1 MAAVVIALVQILL
14 AVYALV
20 DCLRTDKSDLPGR
33 LPRAFWLLII
43 IVLPLFGPLAWIVI
57 SWASKAESADGR
69 IEIPRNPLDIFRGSG
84 QGSRSQEVEIPQAPD
99 DNPDFLFS
107 LEAKMRREKLARE
120 ADEEAQRRAAKNQ
133 QNRDNG
139 HDAAGSGENTWGNGE
154 TTSTE
159 GTGDDEADPDANPP
173 EKPSAHD

>member
-14 AVYALV
+14 AVYALL

-69 IEIPRNPLDIFRGSG
+69 IEIPRNPLEVFRGGG
-84 QGSRSQEVEIPQAPD
+84 QGSRSQEPEIPEAPD

-120 ADEEAQRRAAKNQ
+120 AEEEARRRAAKNQ
-133 QNRDNG
+133 QHSDNG
-139 HDAAGSGENTWGNGE
+139 QDAAGRGEDSSADE
-154 TTSTE
+154 SAE
-159 GTGDDEADPDANPP
+159 DEANPDANPP
-173 EKPSAHD
+173 EKPSAAD

>member
-43 IVLPLFGPLAWIVI
+43 IVLPVFGPLAWIVI
-57 SWASKAESADGR
+57 SWASKAESPDGR
-69 IEIPRNPLDIFRGSG
+69 VEIPRNPLEIFRG
-84 QGSRSQEVEIPQAPD
+84 GSQSSQPQEVEIPEAPD

-107 LEAKMRREKLARE
+107 LEARMRRERMARE
-120 ADEEAQRRAAKNQ
+120 AEEAAKKRAEKKQKNAAS
-133 QNRDNG
+133 G
-139 HDAAGSGENTWGNGE
+139 EDAAG
-154 TTSTE
+154 E
-159 GTGDDEADPDANPP
+159 GKNSSAEETGDEEADPDANPP
-173 EKPSAHD
+173 EKPSSQG

>member
-57 SWASKAESADGR
+57 SWASKAESVNGR
-69 IEIPRNPLDIFRGSG
+69 IEIPRNPLEVFRGSG
-84 QGSRSQEVEIPQAPD
+84 ERPRSQEVEIPEAPD

-120 ADEEAQRRAAKNQ
+120 AEEEARRRAAKNQ
-133 QNRDNG
+133 QHADNG
-139 HDAAGSGENTWGNGE
+139 PDATGGGKDSAVEDGGE
-154 TTSTE
+154 
-159 GTGDDEADPDANPP
+159 DEADPDTNPP
-173 EKPSAHD
+173 EKPSAED

>member
-84 QGSRSQEVEIPQAPD
+84 ERSRSQEPDIPEAPD

-120 ADEEAQRRAAKNQ
+120 AEEEALRRAAKNRQ
-133 QNRDNG
+133 DSVSGQ
-139 HDAAGSGENTWGNGE
+139 DAADSGEDSSSRGSGE
-154 TTSTE
+154 
-159 GTGDDEADPDANPP
+159 DEADPDANPP
-173 EKPSAHD
+173 EKPSAED

>member
-43 IVLPLFGPLAWIVI
+43 IVLPVFGPLAWIVI
-57 SWASKAESADGR
+57 SWASKAESPDGR
-69 IEIPRNPLDIFRGSG
+69 VEIPRNPLDILRGSS
-84 QGSRSQEVEIPQAPD
+84 QSSQPQEVEIPQAPD

-107 LEAKMRREKLARE
+107 LEAKMRRERMARE
-120 ADEEAQRRAAKNQ
+120 AEEAAKKRAEKKQR
-133 QNRDNG
+133 
-139 HDAAGSGENTWGNGE
+139 DAASGEKDPAGE
-154 TTSTE
+154 SKNSSVE
-159 GTGDDEADPDANPP
+159 DTGEDEANPDANPS
-173 EKPSAHD
+173 EDPSSQD

>member
-84 QGSRSQEVEIPQAPD
+84 ERSRSQEPDIPEAPD

-120 ADEEAQRRAAKNQ
+120 AEEEALRRAAKNRQ
-133 QNRDNG
+133 DSVSGQDTADSG
-139 HDAAGSGENTWGNGE
+139 KDSFAEDSGE
-154 TTSTE
+154 
-159 GTGDDEADPDANPP
+159 DEADPDANPP
-173 EKPSAHD
+173 EKPSSQD

>member
-57 SWASKAESADGR
+57 SWASKAESPDGR
-69 IEIPRNPLDIFRGSG
+69 VEIPRNPLEIFRGSG
-84 QGSRSQEVEIPQAPD
+84 ERSRSQEPEIPQAPD

-120 ADEEAQRRAAKNQ
+120 AEEEARRRAAKNQ
-133 QNRDNG
+133 QHADKG
-139 HDAAGSGENTWGNGE
+139 QDTAGSGKDSSAED
-154 TTSTE
+154 S
-159 GTGDDEADPDANPP
+159 DEDEVNPDANPP
-173 EKPSAHD
+173 EKPSAAD

>member
-57 SWASKAESADGR
+57 SWARNADSPDGR
-69 IEIPRNPLDIFRGSG
+69 VEIPRNPLEIFRGSG
-84 QGSRSQEVEIPQAPD
+84 ERSRSQEPEIPEAPD

-120 ADEEAQRRAAKNQ
+120 AEEEALRRAAKNQ
-133 QNRDNG
+133 QHSDSG
-139 HDAAGSGENTWGNGE
+139 QDAAGSGKDSSAQDSDE
-154 TTSTE
+154 
-159 GTGDDEADPDANPP
+159 DEANPDANPP
-173 EKPSAHD
+173 EKPSAED